1 MELEEIMKAF
11 ADEIGIVGVAA
22 DADGAYHFD
31 IDGIGVMFA
40 TAGDGVR
47 LGMFAEIGE
56 PPREGREV
64 VYRALLEA
72 MSPGGAEDG
81 LTFSIP
87 QGTDRVVL
95 HRTDPLATTD
105 YPTFKTRLE
114 NLVNVAEDWRR
125 NLADMPA
132 LYEKVREAAKASAD
146 EAREF
151 GQNGF
156 LQV

>member
-11 ADEIGIVGVAA
+11 AGEIGIEGVAA
-22 DADGAYHFD
+22 DAEGAYHFD

-40 TAGDGVR
+40 TSGDGVR
-47 LGMFAEIGE
+47 LGMFAVIGE

-72 MSPGGAEDG
+72 MSPGVTGDG
-81 LTFSIP
+81 LKFSILR
-87 QGTDRVVL
+87 GTDRVVL

-105 YPTFKTRLE
+105 YPVFKARLE
-114 NLVNVAEDWRR
+114 NLVNVAEDWCR
-125 NLADMPA
+125 NIADFPA
-132 LYEKVREAAKASAD
+132 LYEKVQGAAQAAKEA
-146 EAREF
+146 AREF
-151 GQNGF
+151 GQSGL

>member
-11 ADEIGIVGVAA
+11 AGEIGIEGVTA
-22 DADGAYHFD
+22 DAEGAYHFD

-40 TAGDGVR
+40 IAGDGVR

-56 PPREGREV
+56 PPCEGREV

-72 MSPGGAEDG
+72 MSPDGAEDG

-105 YPTFKTRLE
+105 YPAFKTRLE

-125 NLADMPA
+125 NLADLPA
-132 LYEKVREAAKASAD
+132 LYEKVRDAAKASAD